1 MTVAEA
7 SSFLQEIDQ
16 YKAKISSRLTDTSS
30 KFNSYKSKL
39 ESYILR
45 GMFNEE
51 QYDKAFDKLLTMYP
65 GYIDSDNQFRNVAI
79 AALGLV
85 ESGNAD
91 GNVLKYAISIWL
103 SAVYTDRLFV
113 KSLDYTSWDD
123 NFTFTLQGS
132 LGKTRDY
139 SYDNI
144 PDNINFDAPVDN
156 QNIAIKDVQS
166 SLSARMETFIRDNCP
181 QYEQFFT
188 NEKEALDNL
197 MELNLDQ
204 DCIIASPYLAM
215 QLVNVSKSIK
225 TAFDYEVSQDYGNK
239 EDVLC
244 LGVKYGY
251 LDDEYFSY
259 ENATRI
265 VERCKN
271 SISGN
276 VTSIRSAF
284 SSLSSIRNYSKL
296 YASLKSYIS
305 SRMNDDI
312 KSKMD
317 YKRFLDVYEIVC
329 KAFNEAPLSLAFSNY
344 INGEIVQRLNDD
356 KMQLRDGVGYMV
368 RVYLIAPSSIQVKQN
383 LEGMLA
389 ALAVQAEQN
398 NSSADRTAVNNAL
411 LSTGN
416 TFKSTVEDA
425 RVQASLSLIVD
436 KVNSGSMAKDKA
448 LKEVYDLYKKNP
460 NNARICENLV
470 TLCDMCIMEY
480 IIADKWGASSVKSIL
495 DSLNNNKSAAF
506 NRHKGKLAQSY
517 SNIWNQLDINNR
529 MLLMGQI
536 VPGRSLNDKGWA
548 LKAGLDYYKKLGD
561 VRSSSSSRLGGLGLF
576 DDLDLPF

>member
-1 MTVAEA
+1 M
-7 SSFLQEIDQ
+7 
-16 YKAKISSRLTDTSS
+16 
-30 KFNSYKSKL
+30 
-39 ESYILR
+39 
-45 GMFNEE
+45 
-51 QYDKAFDKLLTMYP
+51 
-65 GYIDSDNQFRNVAI
+65 
-79 AALGLV
+79 
-85 ESGNAD
+85 
-91 GNVLKYAISIWL
+91 
-103 SAVYTDRLFV
+103 
-113 KSLDYTSWDD
+113 DYTSWDD

-144 PDNINFDAPVDN
+144 PDNINFEAPVDN

-181 QYEQFFT
+181 KYEQFFT

-225 TAFDYEVSQDYGNK
+225 AAFDYEVSQDYGNK

-460 NNARICENLV
+460 NNDRICENLV
-470 TLCDMCIMEY
+470 TLCDMCIME
-480 IIADKWGASSVKSIL
+480 
-495 DSLNNNKSAAF
+495 
-506 NRHKGKLAQSY
+506 
-517 SNIWNQLDINNR
+517 
-529 MLLMGQI
+529 
-536 VPGRSLNDKGWA
+536 
-548 LKAGLDYYKKLGD
+548 
-561 VRSSSSSRLGGLGLF
+561 
-576 DDLDLPF
+576 